1 MGLLVATFSSL
12 DMLTSSTRCV
22 WLGEGDASSAMAIKF
37 IKDEVLQLQNFD
49 DLCDS
54 KEASKKWGALLEL
67 MQRKWFSRRWVVQ
80 EIALAQTATI
90 YCGTDFIPVSVA
102 SAIFFIAC
110 PISTSHAKNRAM
122 ALLLIFLWTD
132 WQTLTPSPVERLR
145 SCG

>member
-1 MGLLVATFSSL
+1 MRLLIPTFNSL

-49 DLCDS
+49 ELCDS

-80 EIALAQTATI
+80 EIALARTATI
-90 YCGTDFIPVSVA
+90 YCGTDFIPVSAA
-102 SAIFFIAC
+102 SAIFSLPAGF
-110 PISTSHAKNRAM
+110 PRSHAKNRAM
-122 ALLLIFLWTD
+122 GLLVIFSCTD
-132 WQTLTPSPVERLR
+132 
-145 SCG
+145 